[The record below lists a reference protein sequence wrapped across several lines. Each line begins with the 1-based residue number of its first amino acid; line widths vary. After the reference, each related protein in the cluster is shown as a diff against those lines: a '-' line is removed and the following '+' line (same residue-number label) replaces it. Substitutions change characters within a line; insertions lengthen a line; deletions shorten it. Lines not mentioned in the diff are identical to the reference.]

1 LDARDCE
8 RQSLDASEATS
19 GAPDSDQYVFTHYCT
34 LEAMRTRGFSAGAL
48 MKEFEHSIECQ
59 VGRDFAWK
67 FWTNVDNWS
76 AVDPAVEW
84 AKLEGP
90 FITGTIGRVK
100 PRGADPNEW
109 KLAEVEEGKRAVI
122 EMALPGA
129 TVKFHWNFADMTGGG
144 ARITQKVTLEGERA
158 AEYEEGMKPMEK
170 GIPSGMEKLID
181 SMVKAA
187 RG

>member
-1 LDARDCE
+1 M
-8 RQSLDASEATS
+8 T
-19 GAPDSDQYVFTHYCT
+19 
-34 LEAMRTRGFSAGAL
+34 
-48 MKEFEHSIECQ
+48 EFELSIECQ

-67 FWTNVDNWS
+67 FWTNVDNWA

-90 FITGTIGRVK
+90 FIAGTIGRVK
-100 PRGADPNEW
+100 PRGADPNQW
-109 KLAEVEEGKRAVI
+109 KLAEVEEGRRAVI

-129 TVKFHWNFADMTGGG
+129 TVKFQWNFADMTGGG

-158 AEYEEGMKPMEK
+158 AEYEEGMKLLEK
-170 GIPSGMEKLID
+170 EMPPGMERLVEA
-181 SMVKAA
+181 MVKAA

>member
-1 LDARDCE
+1 
-8 RQSLDASEATS
+8 
-19 GAPDSDQYVFTHYCT
+19 
-34 LEAMRTRGFSAGAL
+34 M
-48 MKEFEHSIECQ
+48 MEFEHSIECQ

-67 FWTNVDNWS
+67 FWTNVDNW
-76 AVDPAVEW
+76 AVVDPAVEW

-109 KLAEVEEGKRAVI
+109 KLAEVEEGRGAVI

-129 TVKFHWNFADMTGGG
+129 TVKFQWNFADMTGGG

-158 AEYEEGMKPMEK
+158 AEYEEGMKPLEQ
-170 GIPSGMEKLID
+170 GIPSGMEKLIEA
-181 SMVKAA
+181 MVKAA